1 MKGTHLG
8 EFEELILLTVA
19 ALQGQAYGLAI
30 KKELEEQSGRKVT
43 ISAVHTACNRL
54 EGKGFLTAEFGEK
67 SEKRGGKRKKLYS
80 VSLKGQQA
88 LLDTQHLR
96 QRLWLR
102 IPPGTF
108 QIEWSW

>member
-19 ALQGQAYGLAI
+19 ALHGEAYGLAI

-67 SEKRGGKRKKLYS
+67 SEKRGGKRKKMYT

-88 LLDTQHLR
+88 LLETQHLR